1 MTFDDLNLNNPL
13 RNALQELEYINP
25 TPIQREAFPIIMSG
39 KDVVGVAQ
47 TGTGKTF
54 AYLLPLLRM
63 HQFSK
68 EKNPRV
74 LIVVPT
80 RELVV
85 QQVGELEKL
94 TKYMNVRVGGVYGGT
109 NINTQKQVLVDG
121 VDFLVGTPGRLLD
134 LSYTGFFKMK
144 TVKKLVIDEV
154 DEMMNLGFRTQLN
167 ALLDLL
173 PERRQNLLFSATLTK
188 EVGALV
194 DTFFNQPQKI
204 EIVPHGT
211 PLDQIIQKGYSVPNF
226 NTKASLLEVLLERD
240 EEMGKVLVF
249 VSTKKLCDKL
259 FDLINEKFPE
269 QIGII
274 HSNKSQ
280 NFRINAVK
288 NFHEGKARVLIAT
301 DIIARGIDVREITH
315 VVNFDIPDEPENY
328 IHRIGRTGRADQ
340 AGRAISFI
348 SEREQTS
355 QEAIEAL
362 MNMPIPMEELPEGV
376 IISDQLIDEE
386 KPQLGGDKHYFKAP
400 SIKHSKGAYHE
411 KKDKNKKVNMAQEKR
426 MARLKEKKKA
436 KRKKKK

>member
-1 MTFDDLNLNNPL
+1 MTFDDLNLNSPL
-13 RNALQELEYINP
+13 RNALQDMEFRNP

-54 AYLLPLLRM
+54 AYLLPLLRLFK
-63 HQFSK
+63 FSK

-80 RELVV
+80 RELVI

-94 TKYMNVRVGGVYGGT
+94 TEYMNVKVGGVYGGT
-109 NINTQKQVLVDG
+109 NINTQKQILVNG

-134 LSYTGFFKMK
+134 LSYAGFLKMK

-154 DEMMNLGFRTQLN
+154 DEMMNLGFRSQLTS
-167 ALLDLL
+167 LLDLL
-173 PERRQNLLFSATLTK
+173 PARRQNLLFSATLTP
-188 EVGALV
+188 EVEQLV
-194 DTFFNQPQKI
+194 NTFFASPQKI
-204 EIVPHGT
+204 EITPYGT
-211 PLDQIIQKGYSVPNF
+211 PLEQIIQKGYSVPNF
-226 NTKASLLEVLLERD
+226 NTKASLLEVLLRTD
-240 EEMGKVLVF
+240 EDMGKVLVF
-249 VSTKKLCDKL
+249 VGTKKLSDKL
-259 FDLINEKFPE
+259 FDLISEKFPE

-288 NFHEGKARVLIAT
+288 NFHEGNFRVLIAT

-328 IHRIGRTGRADQ
+328 IHRIGRTGRADK
-340 AGRAISFI
+340 AGLAISFI
-348 SEREQTS
+348 SEKEQAY
-355 QEAIEAL
+355 QEAIESL
-362 MNMPIPMEELPEGV
+362 MNMPIPMEELPAEV
-376 IISDQLIDEE
+376 VISDQLIEEE

-400 SIKHSKGAYHE
+400 SIKHSKGAFHE
-411 KKDKNKKVNMAQEKR
+411 KKDKNKKVNLAHEKR
-426 MARLKEKKKA
+426 TARLNEKKKA

>member
-13 RNALQELEYINP
+13 RNALQDMDYLNP

-63 HQFSK
+63 HKFSK

-80 RELVV
+80 RELVI

-94 TKYMNVRVGGVYGGT
+94 TKYMNVKVGGVYGGT
-109 NINTQKQVLVDG
+109 NINTQKQILVDG
-121 VDFLVGTPGRLLD
+121 LDFLVGTPGRLLD
-134 LSYTGFFKMK
+134 LSYAGFLKMK
-144 TVKKLVIDEV
+144 TIKKLVIDEV
-154 DEMMNLGFRTQLN
+154 DEMMNLGFRPQLTS
-167 ALLDLL
+167 LLDLL

-188 EVGALV
+188 EVEHLV
-194 DTFFNQPQKI
+194 NTFFARPHKI
-204 EIVPHGT
+204 EIAPHGT
-211 PLDQIIQKGYSVPNF
+211 PLEQIIQKGYQVPNF
-226 NTKASLLEVLLERD
+226 NTKANLLELLLQTD
-240 EEMGKVLVF
+240 MEMSKVLVF
-249 VSTKKLCDKL
+249 VSTKRLADKL
-259 FDLINEKFPE
+259 FEIINEKFPD

-288 NFHEGKARVLIAT
+288 NFHEGNSRVLMAT

-328 IHRIGRTGRADQ
+328 IHRIGRTGRADK
-340 AGRAISFI
+340 AGQAISFI
-348 SEREQTS
+348 SEREQEY
-355 QEAIEAL
+355 QEAIENL
-362 MNMPIPMEELPEGV
+362 MNMPISMEELPETV
-376 IISDQLIDEE
+376 VISDQLIDEE
-386 KPQLGGDKHYFKAP
+386 KPQMAGNKHYFKAP
-400 SIKHSKGAYHE
+400 TIKHSKGAFHE
-411 KKDKNKKVNMAQEKR
+411 KKDKNKKVNMAHEKR

-436 KRKKKK
+436 RRKKRK